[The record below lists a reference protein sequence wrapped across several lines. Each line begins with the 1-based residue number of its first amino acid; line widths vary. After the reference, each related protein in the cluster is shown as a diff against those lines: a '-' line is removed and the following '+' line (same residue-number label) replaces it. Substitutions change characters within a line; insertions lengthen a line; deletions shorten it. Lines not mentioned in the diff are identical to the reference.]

1 MHHLRWQAW
10 PPHDWEGPI
19 APHHIS
25 DAHIYSERV
34 PAGVTEVAE
43 EKVPEEAVPE
53 VEVTEEAE
61 EEEEA
66 EAEEEP
72 PLSYFATWP
81 VPLHTSKQV

>member
-1 MHHLRWQAW
+1 M
-10 PPHDWEGPI
+10 
-19 APHHIS
+19 
-25 DAHIYSERV
+25 
-34 PAGVTEVAE
+34 AE

-81 VPLHTSKQV
+81 VPLHTSKQVAERPSPHDPSSHLDPASHLEAGS